1 MKYDILIATPLK
13 LVSLIRAEA
22 IDLSRVEMIIMDE
35 ADKLLELEKTFTNKN
50 DDDDDE
56 DEENEEPAQR
66 DRSSFLNQV
75 DEILAQCPKNDT
87 VIRGLFSATIGAFV
101 RELATAFLRNPVE
114 VSIGMENT
122 GASTIHQRLIFV
134 GREDGKLLAIR
145 NLIQEGL
152 KPPVLL
158 FVQSIDRA
166 KELFRELVFDGI
178 NVDVIHASRSA
189 HQREEIMKRFR
200 RGDIWVLI
208 CTDLMA
214 RGIDFK
220 GVQMVINYDLPLSPV
235 NYIHR
240 IGRTGQLKLLKIMF
254 SFFIFLKSRFVFLFL
269 FRSSRSKGRSGHFL
283 HRG

>member
-13 LVSLIRAEA
+13 LVSLIRADA

-35 ADKLLELEKTFTNKN
+35 ADKLLELEKTFANKN
-50 DDDDDE
+50 DVNDDDNEGD
-56 DEENEEPAQR
+56 EEPAQR

-87 VIRGLFSATIGAFV
+87 IIRGLFSATIGAFV

-114 VSIGMENT
+114 VAIGVENT
-122 GASTIHQRLIFV
+122 GASTIQQRLIFV

-158 FVQSIDRA
+158 FMQSIDRA

-214 RGIDFK
+214 RGIDFQ
-220 GVQMVINYDLPLSPV
+220 GVQMVINYDLPLTPV

-240 IGRTGQLKLLKIMF
+240 IGRTGQFETNQNYL
-254 SFFIFLKSRFVFLFL
+254 FFIS
-269 FRSSRSKGRSGHFL
+269 
-283 HRG
+283 